1 MIITI
6 TGMPCSG
13 KSSIAK
19 MIAEKHGF
27 RRIGVGDMFKDEAK
41 SRGLSAEE
49 LQDKIW
55 SEYAKEFAHAVLQDM
70 NDFSGDEL
78 FEIGEWWYMDIKE
91 VMRKAVQALLS
102 SGSYDDLNEEQNAV
116 VVEFE
121 TELYK
126 AKVDELRKSMPPEE
140 IKETIH
146 DWWQDYEIADGTEDN
161 LLAYV

>member
-1 MIITI
+1 MHIHTVEEDYEYRMENI
-6 TGMPCSG
+6 MQ
-13 KSSIAK
+13 K
-19 MIAEKHGF
+19 F
-27 RRIGVGDMFKDEAK
+27 VKDYELE
-41 SRGLSAEE
+41 GLSAEE

>member
-1 MIITI
+1 
-6 TGMPCSG
+6 
-13 KSSIAK
+13 
-19 MIAEKHGF
+19 
-27 RRIGVGDMFKDEAK
+27 
-41 SRGLSAEE
+41 
-49 LQDKIW
+49 
-55 SEYAKEFAHAVLQDM
+55 M
-70 NDFSGDEL
+70 NT
-78 FEIGEWWYMDIKE
+78 KE
-91 VMRKAVQALLS
+91 VMQKAVRALLS
-102 SGSYDDLNEEQNAV
+102 SGSYDDLNEEQNAVVVEEEQNAV